1 MTTLE
6 SVLFHASNN
15 PPYLAVLI
23 RGIAPQVFLL
33 ELLFAVLQVMGI

>member
-15 PPYLAVLI
+15 SPHLAVII

-33 ELLFAVLQVMGI
+33 ELLFAVL